1 MSRWCERGAWVVF
14 CCGLWPVLV
23 ATSNAV
29 AHQYTVGR
37 MREAYRAGFEDGV
50 GRGLH
55 YHRHHI
61 ETPRT
66 D

>member
-29 AHQYTVGR
+29 AHQYTVDR

-55 YHRHHI
+55 YHRHDI